1 MHCVGFDQCNPGECR
16 ERIGALVERSL
27 EGKAGMDAYRGSRRQ
42 RVGENRRRHPQGRK
56 YELDVKRTVKLH
68 RWKGDQDEERRRQEE
83 DMKDVNE
90 EGSTARR
97 EGGR

>member
-1 MHCVGFDQCNPGECR
+1 M
-16 ERIGALVERSL
+16 ERSL
-27 EGKAGMDAYRGSRRQ
+27 EGKASMDTCRASQRQ
-42 RVGENRRRHPQGRK
+42 RVGENRRRHPQERK

-68 RWKGDQDEERRRQEE
+68 RWKGDQEWRRQEE